1 MTGIILTTFLIVI
14 FFATGYLIVLDSVV
28 RARIIMDEAL
38 VKVAERLSER
48 LNIIRQ
54 MVLRTDEPLLQ
65 EKLNYIVQ
73 ISSKCESIYKM
84 LENGNYSN
92 YTLKELSDTGNC
104 LSKAL
109 SGCLAYPIPASD
121 NSKLEFF
128 LTLKNEISLID
139 KEIQSSIFYLN
150 KTINEYNHL
159 ITTFPGFLAALIKRF
174 KPIDTLHLDINNF
187 ITCPLPSSPSLV
199 DQAG

>member
-1 MTGIILTTFLIVI
+1 MTGIIITTFLIVI

-28 RARIIMDEAL
+28 RSRIIMDEAL

-65 EKLNYIVQ
+65 ENLNYIIQ

-84 LENGNYSN
+84 LETGNYCS
-92 YTLKELSDTGNC
+92 YTLKELSDSENC
-104 LSKAL
+104 LNNLLTGSL
-109 SGCLAYPIPASD
+109 SYPVPASD
-121 NSKLEFF
+121 NNKLDFV
-128 LTLKNEISLID
+128 LMLKNQISLID
-139 KEIQSSIFYLN
+139 KEIQSNIFYLN

-159 ITTFPGFLAALIKRF
+159 ITTVPGLLASLIKRF
-174 KPIDTLHLDINNF
+174 KPIDTLHLDTNSIAY
-187 ITCPLPSSPSLV
+187 PLPSPSFV
-199 DQAG
+199 DQA